1 MNVQKKLFLL
11 FLGLGCLCLA
21 CCASAQVPI
30 KMING
35 LPHLEARING
45 KGPYLFGFDTGFGG
59 AIELDSAMAHE
70 LGIKTSGS
78 IEIGDPSGR
87 NNQIL
92 LTGTMAFLELDGKTF
107 TQQEVILRPGR
118 LARTPGVV
126 GILGMNLFEAYTLTL
141 DYPQQQFGLEKKEL
155 PSSDNQHILDY
166 VPVGGGIPQI
176 ALQVGTETIR
186 AAVDSR
192 STSGY
197 FKLPETLAKK
207 MHFANEPKLI
217 GRARTISSDIPINQ
231 VNLSESIRFGQFEY
245 KEPTITYPSFSEEG
259 IIGAQILKDFAIS
272 IDQKN
277 QRIRFVKPQA
287 SSAANAASTAHS
299 QLNEYTGTYGDR
311 VITLSEGALFI
322 QRPGGMLLKM
332 VPKTADEFTLEKVPQ
347 AVLKFER
354 NPDQKIIAIKVVN
367 QQGQW
372 ETAPK
377 NS

>member
-1 MNVQKKLFLL
+1 
-11 FLGLGCLCLA
+11 
-21 CCASAQVPI
+21 
-30 KMING
+30 
-35 LPHLEARING
+35 
-45 KGPYLFGFDTGFGG
+45 
-59 AIELDSAMAHE
+59 MAHE

-259 IIGAQILKDFAIS
+259 IIGAQILKEFAIS

-277 QRIRFVKPQA
+277 QRIRFVKTQA
-287 SSAANAASTAHS
+287 NSAVNAASTAHS
-299 QLNEYTGTYGDR
+299 QLTEYTGTYGDR
-311 VITLSEGALFI
+311 DITLSEGALFI

-354 NPDQKIIAIKVVN
+354 NPDKKIIAIKVLN